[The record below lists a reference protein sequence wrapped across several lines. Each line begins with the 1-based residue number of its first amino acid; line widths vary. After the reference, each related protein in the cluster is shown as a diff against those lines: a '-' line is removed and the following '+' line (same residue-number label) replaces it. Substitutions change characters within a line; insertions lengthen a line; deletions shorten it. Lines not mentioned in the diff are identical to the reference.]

1 MTYKRG
7 RWTVTDFYDG
17 PSCTPC
23 NSSPTTPSPLA
34 TFAGPRI
41 TNPGGQVDGSVV
53 TSPPIVSGTN
63 NQVHPLV
70 NATMDPSQPPDE
82 PKLSSENSSLMANRG
97 MENQP
102 DVVPCMSANP
112 PGLLSPED
120 RKTSLPNI
128 PGALIL
134 QSPAGR
140 LARKTSL
147 HDSHKIGGFTV
158 EPVLDPSDPIAP
170 VTGQVPPTNPIVA
183 AVSENSS
190 SSSSSSST
198 ADASSS
204 NTASPSASDATPM
217 VTVVQAHPS
226 ATNCNSNAVNPS
238 NNNAATVNA
247 SATAT
252 HNPVNVVPKP
262 AAAVPVLA
270 AAVTAAASVN
280 VSAKPPI
287 ASTVIPDVTKTFS
300 VTTVPENVDGTEA
313 TSNVSASN
321 PVNHP
326 ETQQQTTAG
335 NQQPKETPMEVSGSP
350 ESTVTAAEGAALTA
364 AIEAVA
370 ATSAGMNKTVTPS
383 DVGKVNVGGQTDHVT
398 FIDESLTGTASNSI
412 ASTAPQ
418 SVSIPLVSSV
428 AIDNKIEQAMDLVK
442 SHLMFAV
449 REEVD
454 VLKEKIVELLER
466 IQLLETENAIL
477 KQAHQ
482 NQLGSQGTQ
491 SLVTG
496 IQLNTSP
503 VPASLDVSS

>member
-1 MTYKRG
+1 M
-7 RWTVTDFYDG
+7 TDFYDG

-23 NSSPTTPSPLA
+23 NSSPTTPTPLA
-34 TFAGPRI
+34 TFTGPRVG
-41 TNPGGQVDGSVV
+41 NLSGGPADGSQV
-53 TSPPIVSGTN
+53 TSPPVIPGHTNPMADLGTTAEPPF
-63 NQVHPLV
+63 HPEEL
-70 NATMDPSQPPDE
+70 
-82 PKLSSENSSLMANRG
+82 KLTLENSSVMANRG
-97 MENQP
+97 NDKSEN
-102 DVVPCMSANP
+102 VPLGPNP

-128 PGALIL
+128 PGALVL

-140 LARKTSL
+140 LGRKTSL
-147 HDSHKIGGFTV
+147 HESHKISGFIV

-170 VTGQVPPTNPIVA
+170 VASVQAIPTNPVVTTVA
-183 AVSENSS
+183 ATDNCS

-204 NTASPSASDATPM
+204 ATASPSLSDATPM
-217 VTVVQAHPS
+217 VTVVQAHPGS
-226 ATNCNSNAVNPS
+226 VTAKPS
-238 NNNAATVNA
+238 NNTTVSNTSA
-247 SATAT
+247 DPATAPAVSVDAGVPVANPVAT
-252 HNPVNVVPKP
+252 APVNVMQ
-262 AAAVPVLA
+262 
-270 AAVTAAASVN
+270 
-280 VSAKPPI
+280 KPPI
-287 ASTVIPDVTKTFS
+287 APAVSNATKNLP
-300 VTTVPENVDGTEA
+300 VTTLSENADVVANVLEQISTGTQAA
-313 TSNVSASN
+313 TA
-321 PVNHP
+321 
-326 ETQQQTTAG
+326 
-335 NQQPKETPMEVSGSP
+335 NQQAKETLMEVSSP
-350 ESTVTAAEGAALTA
+350 ESTITTSDGAALKA
-364 AIEAVA
+364 AVEAVA
-370 ATSAGMNKTVTPS
+370 FASSVNNLTSPS
-383 DVGKVNVGGQTDHVT
+383 DVGRVNVGGQTDHVT
-398 FIDESLTGTASNSI
+398 FVDESLMGTASNSI

-482 NQLGSQGTQ
+482 NQLGNQGTQ

-503 VPASLDVSS
+503 VPATLDVSFIVI

>member
-34 TFAGPRI
+34 TFAGPRVS
-41 TNPGGQVDGSVV
+41 NPGGQVDGSVV
-53 TSPPIVSGTN
+53 TSPPIISGTN
-63 NQVHPLV
+63 TQVHPLV
-70 NATMDPSQPPDE
+70 NAAMDPSQPPDE
-82 PKLSSENSSLMANRG
+82 LKLSENSSLMANRG
-97 MENQP
+97 TENQP

-170 VTGQVPPTNPIVA
+170 VTGQVPPTNPVVA
-183 AVSENSS
+183 AVAENSS

-198 ADASSS
+198 ADASS
-204 NTASPSASDATPM
+204 NTASPSTSDATPM
-217 VTVVQAHPS
+217 VTVVQAHPL

-262 AAAVPVLA
+262 AAAAPVL

-280 VSAKPPI
+280 VAAKPPI
-287 ASTVIPDVTKTFS
+287 APTVIPDVTKTFS
-300 VTTVPENVDGTEA
+300 VTTVPENADVTEA

-321 PVNHP
+321 QVNNP
-326 ETQQQTTAG
+326 ESQQQATAG
-335 NQQPKETPMEVSGSP
+335 NQQPKETPMEVSASP

-370 ATSAGMNKTVTPS
+370 ATSAGINTTTSPS
-383 DVGKVNVGGQTDHVT
+383 NVGKVNVGGQTDHVT
-398 FIDESLTGTASNSI
+398 FIDESLAGTASNSI

-482 NQLGSQGTQ
+482 NQLGNQGTQ

-503 VPASLDVSS
+503 VPAALDVSS

>member
-34 TFAGPRI
+34 TFAGPRVM
-41 TNPGGQVDGSVV
+41 NPGGQVDGSVV
-53 TSPPIVSGTN
+53 TSPPIISGTST
-63 NQVHPLV
+63 QVHPLV
-70 NATMDPSQPPDE
+70 NAAMDPGQPPDE
-82 PKLSSENSSLMANRG
+82 LKLSSENSSLMANRG
-97 MENQP
+97 IENQP

-158 EPVLDPSDPIAP
+158 EPVLDPNDPIAP
-170 VTGQVPPTNPIVA
+170 VTGQVPPTNPIVT
-183 AVSENSS
+183 AVAENS

-198 ADASSS
+198 ADASS
-204 NTASPSASDATPM
+204 NTASPSTSDATPM
-217 VTVVQAHPS
+217 VTVVQAHPL
-226 ATNCNSNAVNPS
+226 ATNCNSTAVNPS

-262 AAAVPVLA
+262 TAAPPVLAA

-280 VSAKPPI
+280 VTAKPLI
-287 ASTVIPDVTKTFS
+287 APTVIPDVSKTFS
-300 VTTVPENVDGTEA
+300 VTTVSENVDVTEA
-313 TSNVSASN
+313 TSNVSACNQVSN
-321 PVNHP
+321 P
-326 ETQQQTTAG
+326 ETQQQATAG
-335 NQQPKETPMEVSGSP
+335 NQQPKETPMEVSASP

-370 ATSAGMNKTVTPS
+370 ATSAGMNKTTPPN

-398 FIDESLTGTASNSI
+398 FIDESLAGTASNSI

-482 NQLGSQGTQ
+482 NQLGNQGTQ

-503 VPASLDVSS
+503 VPAALDVSS